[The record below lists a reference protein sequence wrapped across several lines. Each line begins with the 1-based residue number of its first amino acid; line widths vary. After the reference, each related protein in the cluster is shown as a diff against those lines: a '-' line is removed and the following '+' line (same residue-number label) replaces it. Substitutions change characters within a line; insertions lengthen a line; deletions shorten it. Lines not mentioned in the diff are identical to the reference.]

1 MIRKTLVLV
10 RGVVVATVSVGKSL
24 IALKQLSSKIS
35 NFSCGKNW
43 VQHSS
48 RQDEIMTNKNTK
60 CCLLVKKA
68 GCRGIY
74 S

>member
-1 MIRKTLVLV
+1 MV
-10 RGVVVATVSVGKSL
+10 RGVVVATVSVGKL
-24 IALKQLSSKIS
+24 LFALKQLSSKIS
-35 NFSCGKNW
+35 NFSCGKSR

-48 RQDEIMTNKNTK
+48 REDEIMANKNKK
-60 CCLLVKKA
+60 CCMQVKKA